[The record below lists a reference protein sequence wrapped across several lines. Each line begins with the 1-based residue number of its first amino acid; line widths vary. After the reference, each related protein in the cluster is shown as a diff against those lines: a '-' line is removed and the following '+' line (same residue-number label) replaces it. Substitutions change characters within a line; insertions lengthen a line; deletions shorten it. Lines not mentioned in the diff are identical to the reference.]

1 MSVIKGVLLT
11 LVSFF
16 LVVSLVLSTVLLTSG
31 VLLHPDIYLN
41 TLEEN
46 DLSGALRHVA
56 NGSEEGERV
65 NISSEEINTATG
77 SLIDNLLSYL
87 RGDSDRLNLTINLNS
102 STLKDVLA
110 EQVEGLPVCLPGEQQ
125 NSNSESS
132 ICRPADK
139 SPREFLDEI
148 LENGNIT
155 IPEGQS
161 VDLAEVYGIENNS
174 LEQARSYIGTYKT
187 VRYTFLF
194 LVLFFS
200 GLIFVISRNLRKG
213 SMILGIDI
221 FLAGVLALMTS
232 LIASSLINIPEIGF
246 EFLVG
251 IILSIKDFLISRQ
264 NTYSIMLMTLG
275 GVLIGISF
283 FLRKEDQK
291 NQAKPLK

>member
-31 VLLHPDIYLN
+31 VLLHPDIYVN

-46 DLSGALRHVA
+46 DVSGALREVV
-56 NGSEEGERV
+56 NGSEEVEIV
-65 NISSEEINTATG
+65 NISSDEINTVAE

-87 RGDSDRLNLTINLNS
+87 RGDSDKLNLTINLNGS
-102 STLKDVLA
+102 ALKDVLA
-110 EQVEGLPVCLPGEQQ
+110 EQVEGLPVCLLGEQQ

-132 ICRPADK
+132 ICRPSDK

-161 VDLAEVYGIENNS
+161 VDLAEVYG
-174 LEQARSYIGTYKT
+174 LESNDLEKARSYVGTYET
-187 VRYTFLF
+187 VKYTFLF
-194 LVLFFS
+194 LVLLFS
-200 GLIFVISRNLRKG
+200 GIIFVISGNLRKG

-221 FLAGVLALMTS
+221 FVAGVLALIAS

-251 IILSIKDFLISRQ
+251 IVLSIKDFLISRQ

-275 GVLIGISF
+275 GVLISISF
-283 FLRKEDQK
+283 FLKKEDQK